1 MLNLLLNQLFLLLT
15 KVHLVHFNHQLV
27 PSFLLLDFFVFLP
40 RIFRLNIGLDTL
52 CTFPRTI
59 GWLDLLTGL
68 RDGLLLSSRCLLLR
82 LLLLRLAG
90 MLLLNPIKEL
100 KARRWR

>member
-15 KVHLVHFNHQLV
+15 QVHLVHFNHQLV
-27 PSFLLLDFFVFLP
+27 PCFLLLDFFVFLA
-40 RIFRLNIGLDTL
+40 RIFRLDIGLDTL
-52 CTFPRTI
+52 STLPRTI
-59 GWLDLLTGL
+59 GWLDLLTGCGD
-68 RDGLLLSSRCLLLR
+68 RLLLSSRCLLLC

-90 MLLLNPIKEL
+90 MLLLNPIKGL